1 MALVKDMKTAFTIII
16 FIVFGLFIFLL
27 PWSAFVSLPDT
38 LWFLQNKS
46 LAEYLSQH
54 IELVTYIIALI
65 CIVTIPVVILRGKR
79 R

>member
-1 MALVKDMKTAFTIII
+1 MALIKDMKTAFTIIM

-27 PWSAFVSLPDT
+27 PWSAFVSLPDS
-38 LWFLQNKS
+38 LWFLRNKS

-54 IELVTYIIALI
+54 VELLTYFIALI
-65 CIVTIPVVILRGKR
+65 CIVTISVVILRGKR